1 MKINKET
8 SCVGK
13 GKRIGREGKEQ
24 QVSFR
29 RTDRER
35 PVRALLPSVWL
46 KGNAADKRG
55 LYGHY
60 FNSTPY

>member
-35 PVRALLPSVWL
+35 PVRELLPSV
-46 KGNAADKRG
+46 
-55 LYGHY
+55 
-60 FNSTPY
+60 